1 MRAVNGTQT
10 NLIYIYHNTTYN
22 SDEIRECIVHEIFD
36 DQDVTFALTFLFVY
50 YFYLFTQNN
59 NKLLNVLNICIPSN
73 ALSKM

>member
-36 DQDVTFALTFLFVY
+36 DQDVTFALTFFLY
-50 YFYLFTQNN
+50 ITSIYLPKIIINY
-59 NKLLNVLNICIPSN
+59 
-73 ALSKM
+73 